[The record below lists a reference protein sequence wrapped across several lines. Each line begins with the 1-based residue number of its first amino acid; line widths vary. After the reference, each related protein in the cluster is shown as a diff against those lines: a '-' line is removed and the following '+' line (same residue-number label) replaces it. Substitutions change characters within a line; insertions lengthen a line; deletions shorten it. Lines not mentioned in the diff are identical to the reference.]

1 MLLGS
6 DVVLENKTVTFG
18 AMDMQANM
26 ILNINNDNI
35 LELEEQFGLTLIVSN
50 RSKMLGVEEG
60 VLTSATGR
68 IRNDD
73 GMCLGGTLVA
83 VEAGFSFIVCSVPV
97 HSLG

>member
-60 VLTSATGR
+60 ALTFATGS

-73 GMCLGGTLVA
+73 GMCLDGNI
-83 VEAGFSFIVCSVPV
+83 SCSRNRF
-97 HSLG
+97 

>member
-18 AMDMQANM
+18 AMDMEANI

-50 RSKMLGVEEG
+50 RSKMIGVEEG
-60 VLTSATGR
+60 ALIFATGK

-73 GMCLGGTLVA
+73 GTCLDSTLVEVA
-83 VEAGFSFIVCSVPV
+83 TLTIKTIP
-97 HSLG
+97 